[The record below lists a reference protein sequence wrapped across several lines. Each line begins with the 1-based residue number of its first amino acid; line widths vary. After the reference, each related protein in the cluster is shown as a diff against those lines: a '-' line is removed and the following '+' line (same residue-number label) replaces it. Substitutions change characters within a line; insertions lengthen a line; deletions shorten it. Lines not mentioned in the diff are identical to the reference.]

1 MEYVQEREKE
11 VEKEILR
18 KQKFLTILTVK
29 DVYKR
34 LHKLELKYCNK
45 HYCLIDRAFKLIFMI
60 YSIIFT
66 FTI

>member
-34 LHKLELKYCNK
+34 LHKLE
-45 HYCLIDRAFKLIFMI
+45 
-60 YSIIFT
+60 
-66 FTI
+66 

>member
-1 MEYVQEREKE
+1 MEYVQEKEKE

-34 LHKLELKYCNK
+34 LYKLELKYCNK
-45 HYCLIDRAFKLIFMI
+45 LYCLSDRLPFKLIFMI

-66 FTI
+66 SI